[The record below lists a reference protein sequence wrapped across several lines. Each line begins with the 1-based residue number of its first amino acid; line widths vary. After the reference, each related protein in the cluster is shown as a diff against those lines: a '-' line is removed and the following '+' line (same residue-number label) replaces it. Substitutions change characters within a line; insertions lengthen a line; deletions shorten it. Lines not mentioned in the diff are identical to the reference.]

1 MEKPAEGQSFTSHF
15 SFISSIGKVKRKKP
29 WLYWTFFYSLFV
41 FAALDVTV
49 FYVAIGY
56 PALGFSNTDIN
67 SARYLLSAIIQSEAS
82 IIAIVISLTLVAMQL
97 VASSYSPRVAR
108 IFSSG
113 SQMYIILLFYVASIA
128 YSAVILQTL
137 QGESGPIS
145 PVFDYLVSFSLW
157 FAIFLM
163 IALVP
168 YIRNILTL
176 LQPDTIISREYQR
189 ISKDTI
195 LSTPS
200 QYNPLDLIFG
210 ILHQS
215 VMRYDTGLVQDQLP
229 QVTRAVIN
237 VLSEPLTDTE
247 IIGITQDYSRRL
259 TVYEQQSIQL
269 DDLESSRIILEN
281 IKDVA
286 NCTIALVK
294 DDASRQVIESIQL
307 LEKASAN
314 KKSWNTLTHII
325 EVLEECGKN
334 AIDKN
339 LERTTAGICMC
350 LKQVTQDS
358 IDLIN
363 PDADFGPFYR
373 LAERTID
380 IVSGLAHSAIT
391 DNRIATLDTII
402 VYLVDIWKY
411 CWNKKRVQF
420 VHSVADKILDV
431 WLLAV
436 ENKLENIQLP
446 VAAYN
451 AYHSRKLWVKRD
463 KSALHM
469 YENKVMRIGIFAH
482 VNDMKDSTQGAVR
495 LLADFRLI
503 DAINYNEN
511 LNRYYEGLKD
521 EKEKAAYLHVF
532 ELSVK
537 FKEEKSTKSTG

>member
-1 MEKPAEGQSFTSHF
+1 
-15 SFISSIGKVKRKKP
+15 
-29 WLYWTFFYSLFV
+29 
-41 FAALDVTV
+41 
-49 FYVAIGY
+49 
-56 PALGFSNTDIN
+56 
-67 SARYLLSAIIQSEAS
+67 
-82 IIAIVISLTLVAMQL
+82 
-97 VASSYSPRVAR
+97 
-108 IFSSG
+108 
-113 SQMYIILLFYVASIA
+113 
-128 YSAVILQTL
+128 
-137 QGESGPIS
+137 
-145 PVFDYLVSFSLW
+145 
-157 FAIFLM
+157 M

-168 YIRNILTL
+168 YIGNILTL

-200 QYNPLDLIFG
+200 QLNPLDLIFG

-215 VMRYDTGLVQDQLP
+215 VMRYDTGLVKDQLP
-229 QVTRAVIN
+229 QVTLAVIN

-281 IKDVA
+281 IRDLA

-314 KKSWNTLTHII
+314 KKSYDTLTHII

-339 LERTTAGICMC
+339 LGRTTTGICMC

-391 DNRIATLDTII
+391 GNRKAPLDTII
-402 VYLVDIWKY
+402 TYLIDIWKY
-411 CWNKKRVQF
+411 CWNKKHVQL
-420 VHSVADKILDV
+420 VHSVADKILDL
-431 WLLAV
+431 WLFAV

-446 VAAYN
+446 GAAYD
-451 AYHSRKLWVKRD
+451 AYQSRKLWGERIKTV
-463 KSALHM
+463 SSM
-469 YENKVMRIGIFAH
+469 YEYKVMRIGISAYL
-482 VNDMKDSTQGAVR
+482 NDMKDSTQGAAK
-495 LLADFRLI
+495 LLADFQKLDVQR
-503 DAINYNEN
+503 YHEN
-511 LNRYYEGLKD
+511 LTKYLESLQD
-521 EKEKAAYLHVF
+521 EREKTAFHHVF
-532 ELSVK
+532 DLAAEYAKQNRIIS
-537 FKEEKSTKSTG
+537 